1 MVSSGITS
9 GAGAALPEKSD
20 GGSLSAA
27 GNASDVPYRWIINP
41 TFDLL
46 FVAGGAF
53 FLLVAINYLCLG
65 MKVAAYDP
73 RYPLGATSL
82 LFVIAFLAV
91 HALGDSHIF
100 ATFMRIWSCPED
112 KKRFAFY
119 RVWLTAVLIPLFI
132 IGMNSAVFTGALLSI
147 FLLTAFWHWT
157 TQAFGISLIYCQ
169 KHGYSMTAF
178 ERDAF
183 RWFMRGLAG
192 YFIIRMLVFPDRYVP
207 SNFAAVPVTKFPAL
221 PEPVHAIASWALILV
236 VSAFVAIT
244 LRKLVT
250 ERKFPPLPVLSMIAV
265 ICCFGF
271 AEDRESML
279 IWFYGPA
286 FFHGSQYLAVTLSYH
301 LKQQGLP
308 EGMPTSQISRLMFGL
323 PGLKYMAIAIAGGIV
338 LYVGIP
344 AISALFGYDR
354 IMVLGL
360 VFSLLSLHH
369 IITDAAI
376 WRLRDP
382 QCRRLLIS

>member
-1 MVSSGITS
+1 MVSSGITP
-9 GAGAALPEKSD
+9 GAGALPEESD
-20 GGSLSAA
+20 ADSGNAAGSAA
-27 GNASDVPYRWIINP
+27 VPYRWIINP
-41 TFDLL
+41 TFDFL

-53 FLLVAINYLCLG
+53 FLLIAINYLCLG

-73 RYPLGATSL
+73 RYPLEATSV
-82 LFVIAFLAV
+82 LFVIAFLSV
-91 HALGDSHIF
+91 HTLGDSHIF

-119 RVWLTAVLIPLFI
+119 RVWLTAALIPLFI
-132 IGMNSAVFTGALLSI
+132 LGLNSALFTGALLSI

-169 KHGYSMTAF
+169 KHGYSMTVF

-221 PEPVHAIASWALILV
+221 PEPLHEAARWALILV
-236 VSAFVAIT
+236 ITAFVAT
-244 LRKLVT
+244 VLRKLLT
-250 ERKFPPLPVLSMIAV
+250 EKKFLPFPVLSMIAV

-344 AISALFGYDR
+344 AVSALFGYDR

-382 QCRRLLIS
+382 NCRRLLIS